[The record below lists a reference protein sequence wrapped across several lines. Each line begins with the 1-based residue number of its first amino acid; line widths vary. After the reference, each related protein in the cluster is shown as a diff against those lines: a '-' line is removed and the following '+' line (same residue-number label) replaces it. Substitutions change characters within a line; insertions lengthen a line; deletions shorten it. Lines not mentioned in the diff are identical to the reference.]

1 YFGKDKIAKPLL
13 WATVAALLVAGLYIG
28 LGSHPAQTVFFDMFI
43 DDAFARF
50 AKVTILLSAAAV
62 LAMSADYM
70 VRHGLMRFEYPILI
84 TLAGVGMMMMVSA
97 RDLRSLYMRLEQQS
111 VSLYDIAAMRRESA
125 KSAEAGLKYFDPG
138 ALS

>member
-1 YFGKDKIAKPLL
+1 MTALDFSTILPELLLAIYAMAALMAGAYFGKDKIAKPLL

-97 RDLRSLYMRLEQQS
+97 GDLLSLYML
-111 VSLYDIAAMRRESA
+111 SLIHI
-125 KSAEAGLKYFDPG
+125 
-138 ALS
+138 